1 MRNPLSAIIHCCD
14 GIIDALGTHSS
25 STASSVVQISE
36 EAIANSLEAARTIL
50 HCSIHQKRIVDD
62 ILVLSKLES
71 DLLPVA
77 PVTVRIQETVEEALS
92 MFRAELKTAHIALKY
107 EIHESFTRLMV
118 DTVYVDP
125 SRLAQV
131 FINLM
136 TNAIKF
142 TQPQAKRSIAVRLA
156 ASLERPKT
164 STAGVKYVPRKAEAV
179 DLTSDEEWGNGETLY
194 LQFAVTDTGRGLAQS
209 ELNLLFQRF
218 SQASPRTHVQY
229 GGSGLGLYIAR
240 EL

>member
-1 MRNPLSAIIHCCD
+1 M
-14 GIIDALGTHSS
+14 
-25 STASSVVQISE
+25 
-36 EAIANSLEAARTIL
+36 
-50 HCSIHQKRIVDD
+50 
-62 ILVLSKLES
+62 LSKLQS

-77 PVTVRIQETVEEALS
+77 PENVRIRRTVEEAMS
-92 MFRAELKTAHIALKY
+92 MFQAELKSADIALKF
-107 EIHESFTRLMV
+107 EIHESFTRLGV

-131 FINLM
+131 LINLM

-142 TQPQAKRSIAVRLA
+142 TQLQPRKFIEVRLA
-156 ASLERPKT
+156 ASLERPSMST
-164 STAGVKYVPRKAEAV
+164 SGVKYVPRRNTELV
-179 DLTSDEEWGNGETLY
+179 DLTTNEDWGNDETLY
-194 LQFAVTDTGRGLAQS
+194 LQFAVTDTGRGLAPS
-209 ELNLLFQRF
+209 EMDVLFRRF